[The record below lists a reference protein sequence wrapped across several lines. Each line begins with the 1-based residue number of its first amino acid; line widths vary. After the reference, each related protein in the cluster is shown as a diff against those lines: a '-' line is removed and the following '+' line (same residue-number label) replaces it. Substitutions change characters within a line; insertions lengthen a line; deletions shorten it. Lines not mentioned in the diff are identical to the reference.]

1 MNTTITPGL
10 RLLCVYRASLERVQH
25 DTGTAQFGR
34 RMIAVVTGGE
44 FEGERLRGTVLN
56 GGGDWALIDDARDV
70 LRLDARVT
78 WQTHDGAK
86 IYVSY
91 TGVFRPYS
99 EGPKQFARG
108 GTVTEQDRRELYFR
122 TRPMLETGD
131 ARYLWLNDI
140 VCVGVGLV
148 TPTGVAYE
156 IYEVL

>member
-1 MNTTITPGL
+1 MTMIAPQL
-10 RLLCVYRASLERVQH
+10 RPLCTYRATLERVQH
-25 DTGTAQFGR
+25 DTGVAQFGR
-34 RMIAVVTGGE
+34 RMIAVVTGGD
-44 FEGERLRGTVLN
+44 FDGERLRGTVLN

-91 TGVFRPYS
+91 TGVFRPRS

-108 GTVTEQDRRELYFR
+108 GTLTEQDRRELYFR
-122 TRPMLETGD
+122 TRPVFETGD

-140 VCVGVGLV
+140 VCIGIGLV
-148 TPTGVAYE
+148 TPAGVAYE
-156 IYEVL
+156 IHEVL